1 VEDQEQSHVIFA
13 VSLFFLCSFVSQV
26 IYCKEMELM
35 QQVALALLVAGVVI
49 ADIVVASFG

>member
-1 VEDQEQSHVIFA
+1 
-13 VSLFFLCSFVSQV
+13 
-26 IYCKEMELM
+26 MELM